1 MGAMYGLSRTRGFL
15 VALFFVLLAAL
26 WATRGIHDDKE
37 ALKYIGCAQDLL
49 AGDAHDLFGR
59 YKAYASYVLFLVPFI
74 ALGAPALAVI
84 AQAALAVLAAFALAR
99 LVDRL
104 SGSARAG
111 TVALAMAL
119 LCYPLQEWVLALYT
133 ESFFVSIA
141 VLFLERATRPGRR
154 PWTVFLLGAVLL
166 LARPNGVLFVLPAL
180 IWEMR
185 EPFQVPQWLRPLACA
200 AMLLLVSVLPG
211 VPRDHLGV
219 IVEGHVICGF
229 PERPGALEKFHGTTI
244 LAAQRSLFQDPAYAT
259 GIFLRRAASLFTLTR
274 PYYSSGHNLLLVPF
288 YALFVLAVAGW
299 WRWRADTLAG
309 LLLAVVL
316 LNVVLIGLTYDE
328 WNGRFLVPLWPL
340 IIVFAASGLDRL
352 VGRFARGGPWSFKA

>member
-1 MGAMYGLSRTRGFL
+1 MYGLSRTRGFL

-37 ALKYIGCAQDLL
+37 ALKYIGCARDLL
-49 AGDAHDLFGR
+49 RGDAHDLVGR
-59 YKAYASYVLFLVPFI
+59 YKAYASYVLFLLPSV
-74 ALGAPALAVI
+74 ALGAPELAVI
-84 AQAALAVLAAFALAR
+84 AQAVLAVLAAFALAR
-99 LVDRL
+99 LVERL

-111 TVALAMAL
+111 TIALALAL

-141 VLFLERATRPGRR
+141 VLFLERATRPGRT

-166 LARPNGVLFVLPAL
+166 FARPNGILFVLPAL

-185 EPFQVPQWLRPLACA
+185 EPFQVPQLLRPAACA
-200 AMLLLVSVLPG
+200 AMLLLVAVLPG
-211 VPRDHLGV
+211 VPREHLGV

-229 PERPGALEKFHGTTI
+229 PERPGALEDFHGTTI
-244 LAAQRSLFQDPAYAT
+244 LAAQRALFQEPAYAA
-259 GIFLRRAASLFTLTR
+259 GLFLRRAASLFTLTR
-274 PYYSSGHNLLLVPF
+274 PYYSAGHNRLLMPF
-288 YALFVLAVAGW
+288 YLLFVLAAVGW
-299 WRWRADTLAG
+299 WRWKADTLAG
-309 LLLAVVL
+309 LFLTVVL

-340 IIVFAASGLDRL
+340 IIAFAATGMNTL
-352 VGRFARGGPWSFKA
+352 VGRFAGGGAWAFKT